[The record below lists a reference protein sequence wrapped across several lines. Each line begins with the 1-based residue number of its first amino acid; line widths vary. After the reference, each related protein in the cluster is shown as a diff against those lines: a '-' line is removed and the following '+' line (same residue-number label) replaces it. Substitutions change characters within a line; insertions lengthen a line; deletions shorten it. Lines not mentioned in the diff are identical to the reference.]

1 MIDLEKFPEYLDSL
15 SIADWERLFM
25 LIPEI
30 EETKEFGKLRDM
42 DTLPN
47 GGLTMPYWEESSLVP
62 TVQNVILDLKLT
74 PVFDWIGWDYGKEI
88 VMQKDHE
95 IPELDNL
102 TLCKLL
108 TVILRADRFNDGFLL
123 LNFENGTMLKILQNL
138 QRNYEKKKHVS
149 I

>member
-1 MIDLEKFPEYLDSL
+1 
-15 SIADWERLFM
+15 
-25 LIPEI
+25 
-30 EETKEFGKLRDM
+30 M